1 MGIINNFFHILQ
13 IIMKIIVC
21 KIDKKYKLSNS
32 INLSFYMPTNSNFN
46 FTNNSVVTLELP
58 FSEHV
63 EELRQRIFLIVGV
76 ILLFTFFSFVEV
88 KSPVKF
94 LELPINNVKF
104 FQLSPGEYFIST
116 VKISFYTG
124 LLFSSPVAIGQLI
137 LFLLPGLT
145 KKETKIILPLLISS
159 LVLFGLGLTF
169 SYYTLVPAALNFFL
183 NYSEEVI
190 EPFWS
195 FDQYFEFILV
205 LFYSTGL
212 AFQIPIIQIL
222 VGLLNIV
229 SAKQMLSAWRYVI
242 LLSTVLGAILTPSTD
257 PLTQLL
263 LSLAI
268 LLLYFSGL
276 GILFLIKN

>member
-1 MGIINNFFHILQ
+1 MVN
-13 IIMKIIVC
+13 
-21 KIDKKYKLSNS
+21 
-32 INLSFYMPTNSNFN
+32 NSNFN
-46 FTNNSVVTLELP
+46 FTNNSVIILELP
-58 FSEHV
+58 FSEHI
-63 EELRQRIFLIVGV
+63 EELRQRIFLVFGI
-76 ILLFTFFSFVEV
+76 ILVLSSFAFIEV
-88 KSPVKF
+88 KSLVKI

-104 FQLSPGEYFIST
+104 FQVAPGEYFIST
-116 VKISFYTG
+116 IKISFYTG
-124 LLFSSPVAIGQLI
+124 LLFSSPFVIGQLI

-145 KKETKIILPLLISS
+145 KKETKIILPLLLSS
-159 LVLFGLGLTF
+159 LILFGLGLTF
-169 SYYTLVPAALNFFL
+169 SYYTLIPAALNFFL
-183 NYSEEVI
+183 NYSEEVL

-229 SAKQMLSAWRYVI
+229 TPKQMLGAWRYII
-242 LLSTVLGAILTPSTD
+242 LVSTILGAILTPSTD

-276 GILFLIKN
+276 GILFLLKK

>member
-1 MGIINNFFHILQ
+1 MT
-13 IIMKIIVC
+13 
-21 KIDKKYKLSNS
+21 
-32 INLSFYMPTNSNFN
+32 TNSNFN
-46 FTNNSVVTLELP
+46 FTNKTAVTLELP
-58 FSEHV
+58 FSEHI
-63 EELRQRIFLIVGV
+63 EELRQRIFLVFGI
-76 ILLFTFFSFVEV
+76 ILLLTCVAFIDIKDLV
-88 KSPVKF
+88 KI
-94 LELPINNVKF
+94 LELPVSNVKF

-116 VKISFYTG
+116 IKISFYTG
-124 LLFSSPVAIGQLI
+124 LLFSSPFVIGQLI

-145 KKETKIILPLLISS
+145 PKETKIILPLLLSS
-159 LVLFGLGLTF
+159 LLLFGLGLAF

-183 NYSEEVI
+183 SYSEEVL
-190 EPFWS
+190 EPLWS

-222 VGLLNIV
+222 IGLLNIV
-229 SAKQMLSAWRYVI
+229 SAKQMLDAWRYVI
-242 LLSTVLGAILTPSTD
+242 LISTIIGAILTPSTD

-276 GILFLIKN
+276 GILFLLKN

>member
-1 MGIINNFFHILQ
+1 M
-13 IIMKIIVC
+13 V
-21 KIDKKYKLSNS
+21 
-32 INLSFYMPTNSNFN
+32 TNSNFN
-46 FTNNSVVTLELP
+46 FRNNSNITLELP
-58 FSEHV
+58 FSEHI
-63 EELRQRIFLIVGV
+63 EELRQRIFLVVGITLV
-76 ILLFTFFSFVEV
+76 LTCLSFIEV
-88 KSPVKF
+88 KNLVKI
-94 LELPINNVKF
+94 LELPITNVKF

-116 VKISFYTG
+116 IKISFYTG
-124 LLFSSPVAIGQLI
+124 LLFSSPFIIGQFI

-145 KKETKIILPLLISS
+145 KKETTIILPLLLSS
-159 LVLFGLGLTF
+159 LILFGLGLAF
-169 SYYTLVPAALNFFL
+169 SYYTLIPAALNFFL
-183 NYSEEVI
+183 NYSEEVL

-222 VGLLNIV
+222 IGLLNIV
-229 SAKQMLSAWRYVI
+229 SPKQMLGAWRYVI
-242 LLSTVLGAILTPSTD
+242 LISTILGAILTPSTD

-276 GILFLIKN
+276 SILFLLKN

>member
-1 MGIINNFFHILQ
+1 
-13 IIMKIIVC
+13 
-21 KIDKKYKLSNS
+21 
-32 INLSFYMPTNSNFN
+32 MPTNSNFN
-46 FTNNSVVTLELP
+46 FTNNLTVTLELP
-58 FSEHV
+58 FSEHI
-63 EELRQRIFLIVGV
+63 EELRQRIFLLFWI
-76 ILLFTFFSFVEV
+76 ILLLTSLAFIEV
-88 KSPVKF
+88 KNLVKI
-94 LELPINNVKF
+94 LELPIANVKF
-104 FQLSPGEYFIST
+104 FQIAPGEYFIST
-116 VKISFYTG
+116 IKISFYTG
-124 LLFSSPVAIGQLI
+124 LLFSSPFVIGQLI

-145 KKETKIILPLLISS
+145 KKEIKIILPLLLSS

-169 SYYTLVPAALNFFL
+169 SYYTLIPAALNFFF
-183 NYSEEVI
+183 NYSEEVL

-229 SAKQMLSAWRYVI
+229 TAKQMLGAWRYII
-242 LLSTVLGAILTPSTD
+242 LLSTILGAILTPSTD

-268 LLLYFSGL
+268 LLLYLSGL

>member
-1 MGIINNFFHILQ
+1 MI
-13 IIMKIIVC
+13 
-21 KIDKKYKLSNS
+21 
-32 INLSFYMPTNSNFN
+32 TNSNFN
-46 FTNNSVVTLELP
+46 FTNNTIVTLELP
-58 FSEHV
+58 FSEHI
-63 EELRQRIFLIVGV
+63 EELRQRIFLVFGI
-76 ILLFTFFSFVEV
+76 ILLLTCVAFIEV
-88 KSPVKF
+88 KSLVKI

-116 VKISFYTG
+116 IKISFYTG
-124 LLFSSPVAIGQLI
+124 LLFSSPFIIGQLI

-145 KKETKIILPLLISS
+145 KKETKIILPLLLSS
-159 LVLFGLGLTF
+159 LILFGLGLAF
-169 SYYTLVPAALNFFL
+169 SYYTLIPAALNFFL
-183 NYSEEVI
+183 NYSEEVL

-212 AFQIPIIQIL
+212 AFQIPILQIL
-222 VGLLNIV
+222 IGVLNIV
-229 SAKQMLSAWRYVI
+229 SPQQMLDAWRYVI
-242 LLSTVLGAILTPSTD
+242 LVSTIIGAVLTPSTD

>member
-1 MGIINNFFHILQ
+1 M
-13 IIMKIIVC
+13 V
-21 KIDKKYKLSNS
+21 
-32 INLSFYMPTNSNFN
+32 TNSNFSFKKN
-46 FTNNSVVTLELP
+46 ASVILELP
-58 FSEHV
+58 FPEHI
-63 EELRQRIFLIVGV
+63 EELRQRVLFLFLT
-76 ILLFTFFSFVEV
+76 ILLLTTVSFLEV
-88 KSPVKF
+88 KTIVKI
-94 LELPINNVKF
+94 LEYPINNVKF
-104 FQLSPGEYFIST
+104 FQISPGEYFIST

-124 LLFSSPVAIGQLI
+124 LLFTSPFAISQI
-137 LFLLPGLT
+137 TLFLLPGLT

-159 LVLFGLGLTF
+159 LVLFGLGITF
-169 SYYTLVPAALNFFL
+169 SYYTLIPAALNFFL

-229 SAKQMLSAWRYVI
+229 SPTQMLGAWRYII
-242 LLSTVLGAILTPSTD
+242 LVATILGAILTPSTD

-263 LSLAI
+263 LSVAI
-268 LLLYFSGL
+268 LLLYFAGL

>member
-1 MGIINNFFHILQ
+1 MT
-13 IIMKIIVC
+13 
-21 KIDKKYKLSNS
+21 
-32 INLSFYMPTNSNFN
+32 TNSNFN
-46 FTNNSVVTLELP
+46 FTNKTTVTLELP
-58 FSEHV
+58 FSEHI
-63 EELRQRIFLIVGV
+63 EELRQRIFLVFGI
-76 ILLFTFFSFVEV
+76 ILLLTCVAFIDIKDLV
-88 KSPVKF
+88 KI
-94 LELPINNVKF
+94 LELPVSNVKF

-116 VKISFYTG
+116 IKISFYTG
-124 LLFSSPVAIGQLI
+124 LLFSSPFVIGQLI

-145 KKETKIILPLLISS
+145 PKETKIILPLLLSS
-159 LVLFGLGLTF
+159 LLLFGLGLAF

-183 NYSEEVI
+183 SYSEEVL

-222 VGLLNIV
+222 IGLLNIV
-229 SAKQMLSAWRYVI
+229 SAKQMLDAWRYVI
-242 LLSTVLGAILTPSTD
+242 LISTIIGAILTPSTD

-263 LSLAI
+263 LSSAI

-276 GILFLIKN
+276 GILFLLKN

>member
-1 MGIINNFFHILQ
+1 M
-13 IIMKIIVC
+13 VA
-21 KIDKKYKLSNS
+21 NS
-32 INLSFYMPTNSNFN
+32 DFN
-46 FTNNSVVTLELP
+46 FKNNTVLTLELP
-58 FSEHV
+58 FSEHI
-63 EELRQRIFLIVGV
+63 EELQQRIFHMFWII
-76 ILLFTFFSFVEV
+76 ILLTCAAFFE
-88 KSPVKF
+88 VKF
-94 LELPINNVKF
+94 LVKILEFPVNNVKF
-104 FQLSPGEYFIST
+104 FQLSPGEYFVST

-124 LLFSSPVAIGQLI
+124 LLFGSPFAIGQII

-145 KKETKIILPLLISS
+145 EKEAKIILPILLSS
-159 LVLFGLGLTF
+159 LVLFGLGLVF
-169 SYYTLVPAALNFFL
+169 SYYALIPAALNFFL
-183 NYSEEVI
+183 NYSDEVI

-222 VGLLNIV
+222 LGLLNII
-229 SAKQMLSAWRYVI
+229 SAKQMLAAWRYII
-242 LLSTVLGAILTPSTD
+242 LVSTIIGAVLTPSTD

-268 LLLYFSGL
+268 VMLYFSGV